1 MRFRPEWLRRVLHV
15 PYVPTLGPVHPDAL
29 DPEVFDEV
37 IAATVAGVML
47 PFDKDRR
54 WSISKAETV
63 LVDEIVHRPDLTIV
77 PTVSRRGR
85 GTIKTHVYGPT
96 KPDTAALRAAT
107 RRWCA
112 TYGARTGRVVWFHPD
127 TTPDEDAGHVGQA
140 ATSRVLLKVFGT
152 ALVTDTLAASGTS
165 IIDLDT
171 AAPTVRDTFTGFA
184 EQLAEAGFGFLHRRW
199 RAQGVD
205 GPILVA
211 INSDR
216 VIGAIGPLATMTDRQ
231 GAAVML
237 PQYFGVLPAHRGRGH
252 GRALWRHAAA
262 WGERHPAAYQLLQTT
277 AGGPSD
283 RLFCSEGLTT
293 LGFATAVAA

>member
-15 PYVPTLGPVHPDAL
+15 PYVPTLGPVHPDTL
-29 DPEVFDEV
+29 DAEVFDEV
-37 IAATVAGVML
+37 IAAATAGVML

-54 WSISKAETV
+54 WSARKSENV

-85 GTIKTHVYGPT
+85 GTIKTYVYSPT
-96 KPDTAALRAAT
+96 RPDTAALRTAT

-112 TYGARTGRVVWFHPD
+112 AHGVHTGRVVWFHPEA
-127 TTPDEDAGHVGQA
+127 TPDEHAEQV
-140 ATSRVLLKVFGT
+140 ATTRLLLKVFGT
-152 ALVTDTLAASGTS
+152 PAADQAPAPGTVVV
-165 IIDLDT
+165 DLDT
-171 AAPTVRDTFTGFA
+171 TTPRLRDTFTGFA

-199 RAQGVD
+199 HEHGVD

-211 INSDR
+211 VADER

-252 GRALWRHAAA
+252 GCALWRHVAA
-262 WGERHPAAYQLLQTT
+262 WGEGHQAAYQLLQTAT
-277 AGGPSD
+277 GGPSD

-293 LGFATAVAA
+293 LGFTTAVPA